1 MIAGWALPVSAEI
14 GGEKYELHCDYR
26 DVLEI
31 FSYFSDPDLPD
42 YIKWQIA
49 LALFFEGEIPPIHQ
63 QQAMEYLSWF
73 LSGGRQEEQSPG
85 PQLLD
90 WEQDCDLIAADV
102 NRAAGM
108 EIRSV
113 PFLHWWTFLS
123 FFHAIGEGQL
133 STVVAIR
140 RKLARGKKLEAWEK
154 EFYREN
160 KHRVDLKKRYS
171 REELQQQAKLKEML
185 NAK

>member
-1 MIAGWALPVSAEI
+1 MGGWELPLRAEI
-14 GGEKYELHCDYR
+14 GGKQYGLHCDFR

-108 EIRSV
+108 EIRAV

-123 FFHAIGEGQL
+123 WFHAMPPGEL
-133 STVVAIR
+133 STRISLR
-140 RKLARGKKLEAWEK
+140 QKLRKGQPLEDWEK
-154 EFYREN
+154 EYYREN
-160 KHRVDLKKRYS
+160 KALVDLRPAYTEEEKREIE
-171 REELQQQAKLKEML
+171 RLNKLL
-185 NAK
+185 GA